1 MINVVFEGSNGTD
14 KKELIKNI
22 KKIYNS
28 KNYKVGMYGEID
40 RKSKT
45 YKIFEKNVDN
55 YFSSF
60 LNKASNDAVQNVLAH
75 TIDYMYLR
83 DKMYSSKDDIN
94 IFERSYISL
103 YTYYSVFLSKNIK
116 EKTYFMDNL
125 LAFLKNKEKKIDLM
139 VYFDVDFSKNIKC
152 FNKKNS
158 RKVTKK
164 EKQLLK
170 EVEMKLKDFIRYNNS
185 EYNLLVIENNDSE
198 NVAVEKITKKLDEI
212 LEDNKKTED
221 AKWYELY
228 KIDIEEFHTP
238 DDYIEYKLKYK
249 KKFIEKVIQYSQN
262 KKVIEMGCGTGLMA
276 GYLQKLGLDVTALD
290 LSQKVIDYAYEI
302 AKQSNIIKPFKYEQG
317 DILNLKYKANTFD
330 VSYSNGVLEHFNDDE
345 VVTILKQ
352 QMKISKYVIFGVP
365 STYFNMNEKMVGNER
380 SLTLREWSKLVEKA
394 GGYIIEQTS
403 FHYYKLYRRIFEVKK
418 WFKPKAFWL
427 FIIENDKIGKNAK
440 L

>member
-1 MINVVFEGSNGTD
+1 MF
-14 KKELIKNI
+14 
-22 KKIYNS
+22 
-28 KNYKVGMYGEID
+28 
-40 RKSKT
+40 
-45 YKIFEKNVDN
+45 
-55 YFSSF
+55 
-60 LNKASNDAVQNVLAH
+60 LAH

-198 NVAVEKITKKLDEI
+198 NVAIEKITKKLDEI

-290 LSQKVIDYAYEI
+290 LSQKVLDYAYEI
-302 AKQSNIIKPFKYEQG
+302 AKQSNIIKPCKYEQG

-365 STYFNMNEKMVGNER
+365 STYFNMNEKMLGNER

-418 WFKPKAFWL
+418 WFMPKAFWL

>member
-302 AKQSNIIKPFKYEQG
+302 AKQSNIIKPCKYEQG

-365 STYFNMNEKMVGNER
+365 STYFNMNEKMLGNER

>member
-83 DKMYSSKDDIN
+83 DKMYSSKDDLN

-302 AKQSNIIKPFKYEQG
+302 AKQSNIIKPCKYEQG

-365 STYFNMNEKMVGNER
+365 STYFNMNEKMLGNER

>member
-1 MINVVFEGSNGTD
+1 MINVVFEGSNETD
-14 KKELIKNI
+14 KKELIKKI

-45 YKIFEKNVDN
+45 YKNFEKNVDD

-198 NVAVEKITKKLDEI
+198 NVAIEKITKKLDEI

-290 LSQKVIDYAYEI
+290 LSQKVLDYAYEI
-302 AKQSNIIKPFKYEQG
+302 AKQSNIIKPCKYEQG
-317 DILNLKYKANTFD
+317 DILNLKYKTNTFD

-365 STYFNMNEKMVGNER
+365 STYFNMNEKMLGNER

>member
-1 MINVVFEGSNGTD
+1 MINVVFEGSNETD
-14 KKELIKNI
+14 KKELIKKI

-45 YKIFEKNVDN
+45 YKNFEKNVDN

-139 VYFDVDFSKNIKC
+139 VYFDVDFIKNIKC

-198 NVAVEKITKKLDEI
+198 NVAIEKITKKLDEI

-290 LSQKVIDYAYEI
+290 LSQKVLDYAYEI
-302 AKQSNIIKPFKYEQG
+302 AKQSNIIKPCKYEQG

-365 STYFNMNEKMVGNER
+365 STYFNMNEKMLGNER

>member
-14 KKELIKNI
+14 KKELIKKI

-45 YKIFEKNVDN
+45 YKNFEKNVDD

-125 LAFLKNKEKKIDLM
+125 LAFLKNKEKKIELM

-290 LSQKVIDYAYEI
+290 LSQKVLDYAYEI
-302 AKQSNIIKPFKYEQG
+302 AKQSNIIKPCKYEQG

-365 STYFNMNEKMVGNER
+365 STYFNMNEKMLGNER

>member
-83 DKMYSSKDDIN
+83 DKMYSNNDDIN
-94 IFERSYISL
+94 IFERSYISI
-103 YTYYSVFLSKNIK
+103 YTYYSVFLLKNIK
-116 EKTYFMDNL
+116 ERTYFMDNL
-125 LAFLKNKEKKIDLM
+125 LNFLKNKEKKIDLM
-139 VYFDVDFSKNIKC
+139 VYFDVDFNKNIKC
-152 FNKKNS
+152 FNKNN

-290 LSQKVIDYAYEI
+290 LSQKVLDYAYEI
-302 AKQSNIIKPFKYEQG
+302 AKQSNIIKPCKYEQG
-317 DILNLKYKANTFD
+317 DILNLKYKAYTFD

-365 STYFNMNEKMVGNER
+365 STYFNMNEKMLGNER